1 MKRLGL
7 KLTAVTVLAGAL
19 LLAQAANAPDL
30 AVSRPLARDL
40 SAGLAFWAGRDYV
53 CDGCNVLLIS
63 IDTLRQD
70 HVGVYGYEHNTT
82 PNVDAFAADTIR
94 FDNAI
99 AQAPS
104 TLPSHASIFT
114 SMIPEHH
121 RAFHATEQPLP
132 PEALTMA
139 EILFQEGFR
148 TGAYTA
154 GAQMSEKYGLD
165 QGFDIYESFK
175 GDMTHT
181 SRFSDIVARG
191 KDFLEQYGDERFFLL
206 LHTYEVHSPYTPD
219 PGYLHE
225 FDPGYDGPL
234 GDTIDLEYLRRV
246 FENPTRLRMSEADR
260 RHVIAAYD
268 GEIRGMDDAFGDL
281 IAYLKDKGLYDN
293 TLIIFT
299 SDHGEEFG
307 ERGRVGWHS
316 WTLYDELVRVPL
328 LIKMPGSRYG
338 GYTVQEVVRGIDL
351 LPTLTDVLGID
362 VDAAFEGES
371 VMARVLGAA
380 SSVVFA
386 VSQRDLRD
394 STPTSIRT
402 SRWKLYDGA
411 LYDLAT
417 DPGERFDVS
426 AQYPLVKASLDTNLA
441 LIRSLSA
448 LPDAERVELTE
459 DLRQQLRAMG
469 YIQ

>member
-1 MKRLGL
+1 MKTFGI
-7 KLTAVTVLAGAL
+7 KITTVSTLASVL
-19 LLAQAANAPDL
+19 LLVQAANTPDL

-40 SAGLAFWAGRDYV
+40 PAGLAFWAGHDYV

-70 HVGVYGYEHNTT
+70 HVGVYGYPRNTT

-94 FDNAI
+94 FDSAI

-139 EILFQEGFR
+139 EILWQAGFR

-175 GDMTHT
+175 GDMTHE
-181 SRFSDIVARG
+181 SRFSDIVERG
-191 KDFLEQYGDERFFLL
+191 KGFLERYGDERFFLL
-206 LHTYEVHSPYTPD
+206 LHTYEVHTPYTPD
-219 PGYLHE
+219 PRYLHE
-225 FDPGYDGPL
+225 FDPDYAGPL
-234 GDTIDLEYLRRV
+234 GDSIDLSYLRRV

-268 GEIRGMDDAFGDL
+268 GEIRSMDNAFGDL
-281 IAYLKDKGLYDN
+281 IAYLKDKRLYDN
-293 TLIIFT
+293 TLIVFT

-328 LIKMPGSRYG
+328 LIKMPGAQYA
-338 GYTVQEVVRGIDL
+338 GYVVKEVVRGIDL

-362 VDAAFEGES
+362 VDSSFEGTS
-371 VMARVLGAA
+371 VMDRVLGSAG
-380 SSVVFA
+380 SVVFA
-386 VSQRDLRD
+386 VSQRDLQGD
-394 STPTSIRT
+394 IPTSIRT

-441 LIRSLSA
+441 MIRSLTA
-448 LPDAERVELTE
+448 LADAERLELTDE
-459 DLRQQLRAMG
+459 LRQQLRALG